1 MTSSNTPWLELDL
14 RAVQQRL
21 RTKALIHSA
30 DVLGD
35 VSELFPERTHVYRR
49 IDEHTF
55 LHPMDFQAT
64 QTYSLAITRKDM
76 LCIQIMLAGD
86 YIRQTRDHLTQVDS
100 SYVHVTNLPR
110 SISDTAKGT
119 KLRGAFIAIDRQH
132 FVDRFEIKPSS
143 VLANYRPLLNSPD
156 GLPQALQLQ
165 ATPAVTLPTDEIL
178 SSKFEEPLLGFFLT
192 AKVDEILCAV
202 PAQIT
207 SLSQTVPR
215 AKPDRRSQAIA
226 LAANIYRREL
236 ADPPLIDQLAT
247 RGLNRNHLIN
257 GFKKAFG
264 LTPHAY
270 VTSLRMALAQRLLRE
285 NAMTASE
292 VARRVGYE
300 GSQASRAPTGIILA
314 IRRPRSGRISF
325 RRRKTWHTGTDPPQ
339 AKPNKLLGACAPQK
353 PECSKRLRR

>member
-1 MTSSNTPWLELDL
+1 MTTFNTPWLELDL
-14 RAVQQRL
+14 RTVQQQL
-21 RTKALIHSA
+21 CTKTSIRST
-30 DVLGD
+30 DVLGKVGD
-35 VSELFPERTHVYRR
+35 LFPERTHVYRR

-55 LHPMDFQAT
+55 LHPMDFRVAQA
-64 QTYSLAITRKDM
+64 YSLAITRKDM

-119 KLRGAFIAIDRQH
+119 KLRGAFIAIDRQY
-132 FVDRFEIKPSS
+132 FVDRFEIKTSALP
-143 VLANYRPLLNSPD
+143 ANQRPLLNSPD

-165 ATPAVTLPTDEIL
+165 ATPAVTLPTDQIL
-178 SSKFEEPLLGFFLT
+178 TSKFDEPLLGFLLT
-192 AKVDEILCAV
+192 AKVDEILCAIA
-202 PAQIT
+202 AQIT
-207 SLSQTVPR
+207 SLSQTAPR

-236 ADPPLIDQLAT
+236 ANPPLVDQLTT
-247 RGLNRNHLIN
+247 RVGLNRNHLIN

-285 NAMTASE
+285 NAITASE

-300 GSQASRAPTGIILA
+300 GFASLSRAYWDYFGYPPSKE
-314 IRRPRSGRISF
+314 RP
-325 RRRKTWHTGTDPPQ
+325 K
-339 AKPNKLLGACAPQK
+339 
-353 PECSKRLRR
+353 

>member
-1 MTSSNTPWLELDL
+1 MTSNNTPWFELDL
-14 RAVQQRL
+14 RAVQHKL
-21 RTKALIHSA
+21 RTKASIPSA

-55 LHPMDFQAT
+55 LHPMDFRVAQA
-64 QTYSLAITRKDM
+64 YSLAITRKDM

-86 YIRQTRDHLTQVDS
+86 YIRQTRDHLTPVDS

-119 KLRGAFIAIDRQH
+119 KLRGVFIAIDRQH
-132 FVDRFEIKPSS
+132 FVDRFGIKTSALP
-143 VLANYRPLLNSPD
+143 ANYRPLLNSPD

-165 ATPAVTLPTDEIL
+165 ATPAVTLPTDQIL
-178 SSKFEEPLLGFFLT
+178 TSKFDEPVLGFFLT
-192 AKVDEILCAV
+192 AKVDEILCAIA
-202 PAQIT
+202 AQIT
-207 SLSQTVPR
+207 SLSQTAPR

-236 ADPPLIDQLAT
+236 ANPPLIDQLAT
-247 RGLNRNHLIN
+247 RVGLNRNHLIN

-270 VTSLRMALAQRLLRE
+270 VTSLRMVLAQRLLRE
-285 NAMTASE
+285 NAITASE

-300 GSQASRAPTGIILA
+300 GFASLSRAYWDYFGYPPSQD
-314 IRRPRSGRISF
+314 RP
-325 RRRKTWHTGTDPPQ
+325 
-339 AKPNKLLGACAPQK
+339 
-353 PECSKRLRR
+353 E